1 MQKFSGLEIKPYSQ
15 LTELPRVR
23 IDRVRVEVQRTLF
36 GETEYHLVGTMGDE
50 GKAYPIC
57 APFTELPDVWERKK
71 KVRKRHFKR
80 GRRNN
85 MREKEKT
92 RVIWR
97 HPRGRFEVQESEHYS
112 LFDHCTYYTRE
123 CVFTPQD
130 DARGLCSEV
139 PTGIFVPELCT
150 PQKGVQGPVSD
161 ADVDQWCEW
170 YKAGKNVADIAE
182 MQARR
187 SKILLRRVCAR
198 ARLLP
203 DPVPRVTDEK
213 YAKWRGCLLPV
224 SVR

>member
-1 MQKFSGLEIKPYSQ
+1 M
-15 LTELPRVR
+15 
-23 IDRVRVEVQRTLF
+23 
-36 GETEYHLVGTMGDE
+36 
-50 GKAYPIC
+50 
-57 APFTELPDVWERKK
+57 RK
-71 KVRKRHFKR
+71 
-80 GRRNN
+80 
-85 MREKEKT
+85 KEKT

-182 MQARR
+182 MARR
-187 SKILLRRVCAR
+187 SKATVAARLRTRG
-198 ARLLP
+198 LLP
-203 DPVPRVTDEK
+203 DPVPRVTDEEVREM
-213 YAKWRGCLLPV
+213 ARLFASGL
-224 SVR
+224 SVREVAKATKRNMRTVREHLRETRAIR